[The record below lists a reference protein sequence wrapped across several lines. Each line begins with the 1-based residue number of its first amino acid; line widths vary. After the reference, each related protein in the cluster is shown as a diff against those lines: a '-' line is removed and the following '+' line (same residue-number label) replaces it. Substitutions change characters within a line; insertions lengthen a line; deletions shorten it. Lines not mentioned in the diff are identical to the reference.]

1 MKEKIVLFDGT
12 DLNGFYVVGTDGDLP
27 DWKIEDGWFRMH
39 VTAPRGLNQEVV
51 LPNGA
56 VMHTDLDRA
65 VYTCRL

>member
-1 MKEKIVLFDGT
+1 MAT
-12 DLNGFYVVGTDGDLP
+12 VGGMITV
-27 DWKIEDGWFRMH
+27 DWKMEDGWFRMQ